1 MSVNCLK
8 VSIVHL
14 ILSNLK
20 QKHDSAKR
28 VIVKA
33 NLKVEAR
40 RELIIA
46 AALSSRVVFSE
57 ADTRNLFLNMTKT
70 NSNKICFGP
79 PKMFTKLLPLM
90 L

>member
-1 MSVNCLK
+1 

-20 QKHDSAKR
+20 QKHHSAKR

-46 AALSSRVVFSE
+46 ATLSSRVLCIVRLTLEIVS
-57 ADTRNLFLNMTKT
+57 
-70 NSNKICFGP
+70 
-79 PKMFTKLLPLM
+79 
-90 L
+90 

>member
-1 MSVNCLK
+1 M
-8 VSIVHL
+8 SIVHL

-20 QKHDSAKR
+20 QKHHSAKI

-46 AALSSRVVFSE
+46 ATLSSRVLCIVRLTLEIFS
-57 ADTRNLFLNMTKT
+57 
-70 NSNKICFGP
+70 
-79 PKMFTKLLPLM
+79 
-90 L
+90 